1 MWFKKGNNEA
11 GTTETE
17 SRSPGGIDYEAAAD
31 RVTAAVDEVLDTDEA
46 EGFIEETPA
55 PAAEQEE
62 QLIIKPEWAQAALK
76 ACFYPPAKMV
86 HPAYALTDEEAEKV
100 SPKMAAFLQAL
111 ADKYA
116 PAMVCRLA
124 NKYPEFWDL
133 AGALGVL
140 YYQKWRIVSKLQAEE
155 ARARAEAGENAR
167 RVPGVRVMS
176 TPAPTAAAEPTAD
189 GAIVI

>member
-1 MWFKKGNNEA
+1 MWFKNKNQE
-11 GTTETE
+11 TETA
-17 SRSPGGIDYEAAAD
+17 SPSPHGTDYEAAAA
-31 RVTAAVDEVLDTDEA
+31 RVTAENLEA
-46 EGFIEETPA
+46 EEHDPELDAPEGDFVEETPTA
-55 PAAEQEE
+55 EE
-62 QLIIKPEWAQAALK
+62 QLVIKPEWALATSK
-76 ACFYPPAKMV
+76 ACFYPPAKMI

-100 SPKMAAFLQAL
+100 SPKMAAFLQAI

-155 ARARAEAGENAR
+155 ARARAEGGENAR
-167 RVPGVRVMS
+167 RVPGVRVMP
-176 TPAPTAAAEPTAD
+176 TPAPAAASEPTAD